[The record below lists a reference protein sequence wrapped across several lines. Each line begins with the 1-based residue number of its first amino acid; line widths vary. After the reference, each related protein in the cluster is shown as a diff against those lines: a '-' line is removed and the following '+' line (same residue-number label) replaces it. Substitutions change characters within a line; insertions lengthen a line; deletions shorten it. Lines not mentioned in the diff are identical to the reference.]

1 MKAYKHLSVR
11 TALSCVLFLLS
22 AFTAMA
28 GTPEQFHVLAPVV
41 VTANKFEEKADKV
54 PMSMTLFS
62 GDELDESGI
71 RNVDDIFERVPNLFS
86 TGTMTANVRM
96 MSFRGKTT
104 MSFTEANPLII
115 YVDGVPMDS
124 YFNADPALL
133 AIERVEVLHGSQST
147 LYGKSS
153 MGGVMNIVTKAPDNT
168 FAAKTSGGLGTYE
181 TGFFRA
187 EASGPLVR
195 DRLFFSLG
203 TLYDTTDGYMV
214 NPGTDKGN
222 DSSMRRFKAR
232 LRALLPNDFEI
243 NLQSDLSLEDRGFD
257 AAIKG
262 PEATLKSDL
271 NPDDFT
277 DAVGVNTSLKV
288 EKDFGAFRGES
299 ITTHRYSDMEYEQDF
314 AFLEIGIGASGRHVE
329 DREIT
334 QEFRLTSEEK
344 DPSAISWIAGI
355 YASDGKRD
363 KKDVS
368 SYIVAFDMESHLPS
382 TETVNDYAVYGQ
394 LTLPLMEKFS
404 LTGALRYQ
412 YTEKDIAFRYYT
424 VMGGIRIPGLNAETA
439 NHWDAILPK
448 LALTWQPSEQ
458 TMAWGSVSR
467 GFHPGGFNW
476 SSGTPDP
483 TDYTFKE
490 QTSLDYELGLK
501 TTMFN
506 GDLVL
511 STSIFYVDITD
522 LQVVSYDPATFS
534 YIASNAAAATSYG
547 AEVQASLRLN
557 SNWSAGLSGAL
568 TRAEFDSYTGT
579 DSAGPF
585 DYSGNNVPY
594 TPDITLGGYFR
605 YIHDKGWTARASVRH
620 LGRLYWD
627 DANSA
632 SRGSIT
638 LVGGRIGYESDNWGA
653 FVTCENLFD
662 ERYLD
667 YLQPA
672 SNYALV
678 ATPRTF
684 SLQVDIRL

>member
-1 MKAYKHLSVR
+1 ML
-11 TALSCVLFLLS
+11 LLS
-22 AFTAMA
+22 AFPATAE
-28 GTPEQFHVLAPVV
+28 TPEQFHVLAPVV
-41 VTANKFEEKADKV
+41 VTANKLEEEADKV

-71 RNVDDIFERVPNLFS
+71 RSVDDIFDRVPNLFS

-133 AIERVEVLHGSQST
+133 AVERVEVLHGSQST

-153 MGGVMNIVTKAPDNT
+153 MGGVMNIITKAPGNT
-168 FAAKTSGGLGTYE
+168 FEVQASGGVGTYE
-181 TGFFRA
+181 TGFFRV

-195 DRLFFSLG
+195 DRLFFSLS
-203 TLYDTTDGYMV
+203 TLYDRTDGYMD

-222 DSSMRRFKAR
+222 DSSMRRFKAG

-243 NLQSDLSLEDRGFD
+243 NLQSDVSLEDRGFD

-262 PEATLKSDL
+262 PEATLDSDL

-314 AFLEIGIGASGRHVE
+314 DFLEIGVGASGRHVE

-334 QEFRLTSEEK
+334 QEFRLASEEE

-355 YASDGKRD
+355 YASDGERD
-363 KKDVS
+363 KKDIS

-394 LTLPLMEKFS
+394 LTLPLMEKVS

-424 VMGGIRIPGLNAETA
+424 VMGGIRIPGLNAETTD
-439 NHWDAILPK
+439 HWDAILPK

-458 TMAWGSVSR
+458 TMVWGSVSR

-483 TDYTFKE
+483 SDYTFKE

-501 TTMFN
+501 TTLFN

-511 STSIFYVDITD
+511 NTSLFYADITD
-522 LQVVSYDPATFS
+522 LQVVSYDPATFA

-557 SNWSAGLSGAL
+557 SNWSAGLSCAL
-568 TRAEFDSYTGT
+568 TQAEFDSYTGT

-585 DYSGNNVPY
+585 DYSGNKVPY
-594 TPDITLGGYFR
+594 TPDLTLGGYIR
-605 YIHDKGWTARASVRH
+605 YIHDNGWTARASVRH
-620 LGRLYWD
+620 LGKLYWD
-627 DANSA
+627 DANST
-632 SRGSIT
+632 SRGGTT
-638 LVGGRIGYESDNWGA
+638 LVGGRIGYESGNWGA
-653 FVTCENLFD
+653 FVTCDNLLD

-672 SNYALV
+672 TNYALV
-678 ATPRTF
+678 APPRTVG
-684 SLQVDIRL
+684 LQVNVKL